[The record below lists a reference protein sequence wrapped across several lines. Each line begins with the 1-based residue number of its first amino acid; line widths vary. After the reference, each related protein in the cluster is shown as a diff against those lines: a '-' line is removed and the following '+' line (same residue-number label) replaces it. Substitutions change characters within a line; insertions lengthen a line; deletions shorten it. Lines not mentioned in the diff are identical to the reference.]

1 MVAAPT
7 SFILESSVATSED
20 DAIVSG
26 TTSIHGLETSAYGD
40 IIFPLFYPGHEVAAY
55 AYDSV
60 ADAWQCVLP
69 ATNSPESVVLRNVL
83 SDRSY
88 LLEVFA
94 DDPADREMVS
104 VHRSWFDSR
113 LDPPKEIEAHE
124 ASARVAD
131 GVGTP
136 TVRLMAPSVD
146 GTLTVKLYSSKVGVV
161 QTLSEISGGD
171 TIELTIP
178 EWNGWFWIS
187 GWRDADNALVMSL
200 WLRHE
205 IEE

>member
-1 MVAAPT
+1 MA
-7 SFILESSVATSED
+7 ILFST
-20 DAIVSG
+20 
-26 TTSIHGLETSAYGD
+26 
-40 IIFPLFYPGHEVAAY
+40 FYPGHEVAAY
-55 AYDSV
+55 VYDSV
-60 ADAWQCVLP
+60 ADAWQCVLA
-69 ATNSPESVVLRNVL
+69 ATNSPESVVLKNVL

-94 DDPADREMVS
+94 GDPTGGELAS

-113 LDPPKEIEAHE
+113 LDPPNEIEAHE
-124 ASARVAD
+124 VSARVAD

-136 TVRLMAPSVD
+136 TIRLKAPVVD
-146 GTLTVKLYSSKVGVV
+146 GTLTVKLYSAKDGVV